1 MPAEKR
7 IENAMYLAQER
18 IKQQTHYYIRE
29 TFQEDLQLKSRVLFD
44 LGTDPTQYIIYPGGK
59 GYYFD
64 EVVEETLRERGVNP
78 TEGELDRIF
87 WDFLDPEIQRVIQGF
102 ERKTKTPQS
111 GSDTVVQDFHLFDKR
126 RIHFLRFGSMDQKQI
141 HRMPGKFFR
150 AISAKSRDEIEQY
163 FMREER
169 IIRPRE
175 LIRYLSVIF
184 DFQQHLLSSHPG
196 QTDIRAQQEKVDT
209 LLIKSVCALNKDDIF
224 WAGMPGTG
232 KLQEYLR
239 RYVILY
245 FDYAVR
251 QPSPVPRYL
260 HEFMNRHRA
269 YRPPEKVR
277 LSMAEASRL
286 FETPWKNLRQM
297 DAGTF
302 TRLYRKQAL
311 KFHPDHGGNQ
321 ESFVKLTKLY
331 QNLIKKKDP

>member
-1 MPAEKR
+1 
-7 IENAMYLAQER
+7 MYLARKNIEN
-18 IKQQTHYYIRE
+18 QTHYTIRE
-29 TFQEDLQLKSRVLFD
+29 TYRDSDCLKSRDLFH
-44 LGTDPTQYIIYPGGK
+44 LGTDPSSYIIYPGGK

-64 EVVEETLRERGVNP
+64 EVVEETLIERGVNP

-102 ERKTKTPQS
+102 ERKTKKPQS

-184 DFQQHLLSSHPG
+184 DFQQLLLSSPPG
-196 QTDIRAQQEKVDT
+196 QTDVRAQQEKVDT
-209 LLIKSVCALNKDDIF
+209 LFIKSVCVLNKDDIF

-251 QPSPVPRYL
+251 QASPVPRYL

-311 KFHPDHGGNQ
+311 KFHPDHGGSQ